1 MNNKP
6 ANLEEANLLDIA
18 LGTADTQMTNE
29 HEKDVGKDIF
39 ASYRIYQEPKTI
51 MQNYVNIIV
60 SYFHSNDVDDPPS
73 VDDVP
78 EGLRDLARANWHIAE
93 ASILTARSVFRS
105 GHEYFTPDVCH
116 ALSKVTDDQ
125 FYDAEEEV
133 WSEIRYRFQ
142 EALWR
147 HSAGYC
153 GEHRAAIYN
162 SFAEAVRVAHVASA
176 SLLPNRYRSFQR
188 LAPLLIDVAKGHEW
202 STAVF
207 VEGALRYLKETDRHN
222 IVNNPRK
229 KANKE
234 HYNDEEGERSRGT
247 ERVGPAWFHQ
257 LTVFL
262 LHLCQIKVIEL
273 TPAIVAL
280 ASYASTVPNS
290 GAKSAKAAR
299 FLEAL
304 QEDKRP
310 VFAHEAPITV
320 IVAKRLAWE
329 LLAYADANRQI
340 SYMRKIERAVAFCR
354 GRLASSGEM
363 PNPNELSQ
371 ASGLSWTDAE
381 DLLNSHVLL
390 YEVDEYHVRWLRAV
404 EHAEDCPDCRAL
416 AESPEMERYKK
427 GGKRLPSSTD

>member
-1 MNNKP
+1 MVF
-6 ANLEEANLLDIA
+6 EAEGPPID
-18 LGTADTQMTNE
+18 NE
-29 HEKDVGKDIF
+29 NTECFHFDAGVFIF
-39 ASYRIYQEPKTI
+39 QNPTSM
-51 MQNYVNIIV
+51 MQNYVNV
-60 SYFHSNDVDDPPS
+60 LVHYFKYQDVDEPPS
-73 VDDVP
+73 IDDIP
-78 EGLRDLARANWHIAE
+78 ESLRDAAKASWHVAE
-93 ASILTARSVFRS
+93 ASILAARAVFRA
-105 GHEYFTPDVCH
+105 GYQYFTPDVCH
-116 ALSKVTDDQ
+116 TLSKVTDAN
-125 FYDAEEEV
+125 FYDAEDEV

-142 EALWR
+142 EVLWKY
-147 HSAGYC
+147 SASYC

-162 SFAEAVRVAHVASA
+162 SFAEAVRVACVASA
-176 SLLPNRYRSFQR
+176 SLLPDRYRSFQR
-188 LAPLLIDVAKGHEW
+188 LAPLLIDVAKGHEQ
-202 STAVF
+202 STAIF
-207 VEGALRYLKETDRHN
+207 VEGALRYLKESEQRS
-222 IVNNPRK
+222 IVKGTQKKTRK
-229 KANKE
+229 E
-234 HYNDEEGERSRGT
+234 QDGDEKGQRASDI

-290 GAKSAKAAR
+290 GAKGAKAAR

-304 QEDKRP
+304 QENKRP
-310 VFAHEAPITV
+310 IFAHEAPITV

-329 LLAYADANRQI
+329 LLTYADANRQI

-354 GRLASSGEM
+354 DRLASSGDM

-381 DLLNSHVLL
+381 DLLNSNVLL

-416 AESPEMERYKK
+416 AESSEMKRYKT